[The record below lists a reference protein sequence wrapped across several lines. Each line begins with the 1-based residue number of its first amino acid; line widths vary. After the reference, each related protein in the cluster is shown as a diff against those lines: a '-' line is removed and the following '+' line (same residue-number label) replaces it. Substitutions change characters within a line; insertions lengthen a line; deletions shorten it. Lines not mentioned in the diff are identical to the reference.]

1 VPKITQQTSNY
12 LLLKGIFRIQTEY
25 FLALII
31 RWSQEISA
39 RKIENQKWQHIAR
52 ARKNRVL
59 EQVVQLKNWEMT
71 LKVFDRPTLAGY
83 LLYVS
88 FSAMTI
94 GACITSAHDQYSVEH
109 FCNDPTGPH
118 SMFTFNL

>member
-1 VPKITQQTSNY
+1 VPKITQQTYNY

-71 LKVFDRPTLAGY
+71 LKVFDRLTLAGY
-83 LLYVS
+83 LFYVGLLGYDDRGLYYQRPRPV
-88 FSAMTI
+88 FSK
-94 GACITSAHDQYSVEH
+94 
-109 FCNDPTGPH
+109 
-118 SMFTFNL
+118 TFLQ